1 MSVNSH
7 PAKQNAANT
16 MTMRSIFLLFV
27 TIYCALKVV
36 AGLALGTYSLILFL
50 ILFFFFFLLRWNEAM
65 RSFRLLKSCL

>member
-36 AGLALGTYSLILFL
+36 AGLALGI
-50 ILFFFFFLLRWNEAM
+50 
-65 RSFRLLKSCL
+65 